1 MYSPPANGYALVP
14 VILVLN
20 YGLNSYTALWK
31 AKESHTLYGK
41 KLDRKY
47 IREENSDTNVEI
59 VASWA
64 VAGNH
69 SRGR

>member
-20 YGLNSYTALWK
+20 YGLNSSTALWK

-41 KLDRKY
+41 KTRQK

>member
-20 YGLNSYTALWK
+20 YGLNSSTALWK

-41 KLDRKY
+41 KTRQK

-69 SRGR
+69 SRGM